1 MPHDNIQLAQ
11 APNGE
16 IGPRCNDCGTRLT
29 FGAAMV
35 IDKNYFCWDCYVNK
49 TGADTATTV
58 GESEQRF
65 WMDKEE
71 SNNA

>member
-16 IGPRCNDCGTRLT
+16 IGPRCKKCGVRMT

-35 IDKNYFCWDCYVNK
+35 IK
-49 TGADTATTV
+49 TTTTV
-58 GESEQRF
+58 GNVMLKSLVRNHQQ
-65 WMDKEE
+65 K
-71 SNNA
+71 